1 MFFLLPFHLF
11 FQEFFPIQHFH
22 FSNIFSSSF
31 NFPFLCFFLPSFHL
45 SFFAG
50 IFPYLTFSLRLVP
63 SLPTYDMYLWQLA
76 RHATIFQYFQKMVS
90 LYFIIA
96 SVTDWEREWGK
107 ERLWIYL
114 SNLITHTHTHK
125 HSFYDERK
133 SILSCI
139 SHLAFANK
147 LLCVVGWKLKWPA
160 GLHPNTGTDTGMGKL
175 RFTPP
180 PLLNSS

>member
-1 MFFLLPFHLF
+1 MFL
-11 FQEFFPIQHFH
+11 
-22 FSNIFSSSF
+22 SS
-31 NFPFLCFFLPSFHL
+31 LLPSF
-45 SFFAG
+45 FFCRN
-50 IFPYLTFSLRLVP
+50 FSLSSIFTSPCPVFTYVWHVP
-63 SLPTYDMYLWQLA
+63 MTVSSPCDHFPIFSKNGFPLLYHSQCDGL
-76 RHATIFQYFQKMVS
+76 REGVRERATMN
-90 LYFIIA
+90 
-96 SVTDWEREWGK
+96 
-107 ERLWIYL
+107 L
-114 SNLITHTHTHK
+114 STLLHTHTHK

-180 PLLNSS
+180 PSSTHLSAPPVLSLMLAPHSDLAPLKNHLRSTLI